1 MLEVFVGEDG
11 LVGGDEPVDTEAL
24 VHDADAVF
32 CLGMV
37 ELIALVLENGGLAQH
52 GKTVGKTSRHEELAV
67 VLFRQLYGDMLPEGG
82 RALADVNGYIEHGTL
97 DAAHKLALGKGR
109 ALEVETPQDT
119 VGGHGLV
126 VLHKV
131 YLTHLLVKLPLR
143 EALKE
148 IAARITY
155 HPRFDDDYAF
165 D

>member
-1 MLEVFVGEDG
+1 MLEVLCREDG
-11 LVGGDEPVDTEAL
+11 LIGGNVPVDAEAL
-24 VHDADAVF
+24 VHDADTAF
-32 CLGMV
+32 CLGMI
-37 ELIALVLENGGLAQH
+37 ELIALVLEDGGLAQH
-52 GKTVGKTSRHEELAV
+52 GKAMGKASRYKELAV
-67 VLFRQLYGDMLPEGG
+67 IVFRQLYGDMLPEGG

-97 DAAHKLALGKGR
+97 DTAHELALGEGR
-109 ALEVETPQDT
+109 TLEVEAPHDT